1 MERKKSL
8 QNGINGGEL
17 YICLAPIELEPKNFI
32 IIWRG
37 VHVVL
42 TPLPSMDWAGTWHT
56 PDALKPF
63 WHAHFEPNAVV
74 SFFPTHVSLQLLCT
88 LPWAQT
94 MGADRASIVGK
105 PSRVTPLVVG
115 LSIYSQLHHL
125 EKGPRKFIR
134 KQMWHMVFLFGCFW
148 ALALRPTSSS
158 RCGQGPSCIPGLF
171 FFEVVI
177 DPPWIASVGN
187 QVDSRNHI
195 SCLSLAD
202 VCWYYADTTCLGM
215 MSQAPFANLS
225 PAPGLWVQLPM
236 EVKFCQS
243 RSTAEVSLI
252 KPYSISWW
260 YGKLPPSAV
269 KLALWSQHC
278 ASFRVSHKRCT
289 CWVDGLQPFV
299 HGEFANVEP
308 ENDLSEQDMNREWM
322 RMMVYGW
329 CESDN

>member
-1 MERKKSL
+1 METW
-8 QNGINGGEL
+8 NGTKEKPSKWNQRGWT
-17 YICLAPIELEPKNFI
+17 ELEPKNFI

-42 TPLPSMDWAGTWHT
+42 TTLPSMDWAGTWHT

-134 KQMWHMVFLFGCFW
+134 KQMWHMVFLFGCSW

-187 QVDSRNHI
+187 QVDSSWLKKPHFLPVLSWCVLIPHVLGWWVKHLSPTYLQRQDYGC
-195 SCLSLAD
+195 SCLWKSNSVRAAVQQKWALSNRIRSVND
-202 VCWYYADTTCLGM
+202 M
-215 MSQAPFANLS
+215 ANYHHQQLS
-225 PAPGLWVQLPM
+225 
-236 EVKFCQS
+236 
-243 RSTAEVSLI
+243 
-252 KPYSISWW
+252 
-260 YGKLPPSAV
+260 
-269 KLALWSQHC
+269 
-278 ASFRVSHKRCT
+278 
-289 CWVDGLQPFV
+289 
-299 HGEFANVEP
+299 
-308 ENDLSEQDMNREWM
+308 
-322 RMMVYGW
+322 
-329 CESDN
+329 